1 MCGYICTMRC
11 LFRCLMQL
19 EQQDPKKR
27 ESLGFVSVK
36 DVGVHNFIRVMVN
49 GDGLVCA
56 GMRCVMP

>member
-1 MCGYICTMRC
+1 MKVKEEKNGVT
-11 LFRCLMQL
+11 
-19 EQQDPKKR
+19 
-27 ESLGFVSVK
+27 LGFVSVK

>member
-1 MCGYICTMRC
+1 MKEEKNGVT
-11 LFRCLMQL
+11 
-19 EQQDPKKR
+19 
-27 ESLGFVSVK
+27 LGFVSVK